1 MNFLVTGAWK
11 EAGKYIPIMKKMGHS
26 VAFLQY
32 EKDPVP
38 CAYDWVEGIICN
50 GLFLHHS
57 IENFINLK
65 YIQLTSA
72 GFDRVS
78 MDYVRAHN
86 IIINNARGVYSI
98 PMAEFA
104 LAGVLFLYKK
114 LFFFA
119 DNRKKRLWEKN
130 RSLWELWGKTVL
142 VLGCG
147 SVGSECAKR
156 FSAMGCRVLGCDIF
170 PYENTAFE
178 KIYNIEKCDS
188 LISVSD
194 IIIVTLPL
202 TETTEKY
209 VNGYRLSLMK
219 DTSVLVNISRGRV
232 IDEEALEKYIGKIGG
247 AVLDV
252 FEEEP
257 LSQNSSLWAKENVLI
272 SPHNSFVSENN
283 NERLSSLII
292 SNLEK
297 E

>member
-11 EAGKYIPIMKKMGHS
+11 EAEKYIPILKKMGHS

-38 CAYDWVEGIICN
+38 CVSDWAEGIICN

-57 IENFINLK
+57 IENFVNLK

-72 GFDRVS
+72 GFDRVP

-119 DNRKKRLWEKN
+119 DNQKTGVWEKN

-170 PYENTAFE
+170 PYENPAFE
-178 KIYNIEKCDS
+178 KIYNIEKCDA
-188 LISVSD
+188 LIGESD

-209 VNGYRLSLMK
+209 INGYRLSLMK

-232 IDEEALEKYIGKIGG
+232 IDEKALEKYSDRIGG

-257 LSQNSSLWAKENVLI
+257 LSQDSPLWTKENILI
-272 SPHNSFVSENN
+272 TPHNSFVSENN
-283 NERLSSLII
+283 DERLSRLII